1 MQKKNKSLLF
11 LVKNI
16 TRGHQNQSEFCNN
29 LQKKLMIYGV
39 SVSKEFPYTTLHW
52 VTQFSE
58 TSAPFFD
65 AALTV

>member
-1 MQKKNKSLLF
+1 MQKNDKSLLF

-29 LQKKLMIYGV
+29 LQKKLMIYVV
-39 SVSKEFPYTTLHW
+39 SASKKFLYTTLHW
-52 VTQFSE
+52 VTQSSE